1 MYIQGWLCW
10 LAPIIGSFIMPT
22 LRKVKYNKIRDIIA
36 LIPTAISLVC
46 SFLMLPLLFSEKPF
60 LHESLGW
67 IPIAN
72 VSLGIL
78 VDPLSIIMS
87 IIVSFIGFLILV
99 YSVGYMHGDPD
110 ISRYW
115 FFMNLF
121 IGGMLMLVL
130 ADNLIQ
136 MFFGW
141 EIVGL
146 TSWAL
151 IGYYYTDE
159 KKLYWVQKY
168 PPSHCSLK
176 AFIMTKF
183 GDMLMLM
190 GMLIIYIHAKTW
202 SFLELTKNT
211 GWISTLHSKGLL
223 LATLLLLL
231 GGPLGKS
238 AQFPLHEW
246 LPEAMSGPTPVS
258 ALIHAA
264 TMVKAGVYFM
274 ARILPLFHYA
284 AWHMGFTEVKTFFLV
299 VAVIGGFSA
308 FLAGSQA
315 ITAIELKRI
324 LAYSTIS
331 QIGYMM
337 LALGIAGLM
346 PNYIIGLAAG
356 IFHLI
361 SHAIFKASLFLCAG
375 SVIHG
380 VEEKNVLK
388 MGGLGKYMK
397 ITYTC
402 MTINALAL
410 AGVPPLS
417 GFWSKDAVLAAA
429 YNVSNKIPYLLGL
442 FTVGLTIFYSIRMIG
457 YVFLGEESDYIKHLK
472 EEGHEPH
479 EAPKVMYIP
488 YTILTA
494 LTILVGI
501 IAIPLEKF
509 LHKKLEVNILT
520 ISKPKITLT
529 LQTTNITANA
539 SHTPL
544 ILSLTLLIIGLIPSY
559 LLYVK
564 RITEPKSLLERSLI
578 LGGLNKFLK
587 ARWFINPIYYAIF
600 VNGLIKFANILC
612 KFSYKIG
619 YLFHELT
626 MVKGVLGLASSLRK
640 LSYKIGYIF
649 HEFIMVKGTLG
660 LAREMFEADYIPDRA
675 CSKTFTVSYDK
686 VRRIQ
691 TGLLTYNI
699 LEYIIGVVV
708 LTLILIIFLYAYIF

>member
-10 LAPIIGSFIMPT
+10 LAPIIGSLIMPA
-22 LRKVKYNKIRDIIA
+22 LRKVKHKIRDIIA

-46 SFLMLPLLFSEKPF
+46 SLLMLPLLFSEKPY
-60 LHESLGW
+60 LHESLSW
-67 IPIAN
+67 IPLIN
-72 VSLGIL
+72 VNLGIL
-78 VDPLSIIMS
+78 VDPLSIVMS

-159 KKLYWVQKY
+159 KKLYWVQNY
-168 PPSHCSLK
+168 PPSHCALK

-202 SFLELTKNT
+202 SFLGLAENT
-211 GWISTLHSKGLL
+211 RWISTLHSKGLL

-337 LALGIAGLM
+337 LALGTAGLM

-429 YNVSNKIPYLLGL
+429 YSIGNKIPYLLGL

-472 EEGHEPH
+472 KEGHEPH
-479 EAPKVMYIP
+479 EAPKIMYIP

-501 IAIPLEKF
+501 IAPQIEKF

-520 ISKPKITLT
+520 ISKPKTTLTITVSNMT
-529 LQTTNITANA
+529 LQT
-539 SHTPL
+539 SHIPL
-544 ILSLTLLIIGLIPSY
+544 VLSITLLIIGFIPSY
-559 LLYVK
+559 ILYVK
-564 RITEPKSLLERSLI
+564 RIVEPKSLLGKSVI
-578 LGGLNKFLK
+578 LQGLNKFLR
-587 ARWFINPIYYAIF
+587 ARWYINPIYYTIF
-600 VNGLIKFANILC
+600 VHGLTKFASALC
-612 KFSYKIG
+612 KFSYRIG
-619 YLFHELT
+619 YAFHEL
-626 MVKGVLGLASSLRK
+626 
-640 LSYKIGYIF
+640 
-649 HEFIMVKGTLG
+649 IMVGGTLG
-660 LAREMFEADYIPDRA
+660 LARGMFEADYIPDRA
-675 CSKTFTVSYDK
+675 CSRAFTVSYNK
-686 VRRIQ
+686 VRKIQ
-691 TGLLTYNI
+691 TGLITYNI
-699 LEYIIGVVV
+699 LEYVIGVII
-708 LTLILIIFLYAYIF
+708 LASTLIIFLYV